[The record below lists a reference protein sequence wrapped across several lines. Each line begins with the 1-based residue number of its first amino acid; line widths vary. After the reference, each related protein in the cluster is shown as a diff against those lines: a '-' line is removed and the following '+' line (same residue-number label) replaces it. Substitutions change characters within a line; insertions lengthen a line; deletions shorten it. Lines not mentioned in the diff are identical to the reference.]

1 MVGMLQIITYLLCV
15 YLVFKG
21 IEIFQIANVKSK
33 ESEGRG
39 LYLGTAMII
48 ISVIVAL
55 VFYALINS
63 QAEAIGGGPKLPIV
77 PELPPVREPQNLNL
91 LPRIS

>member
-33 ESEGRG
+33 ETDGRG
-39 LYLGTAMII
+39 LYLGTAMIV
-48 ISVIVAL
+48 ISVIAAL
-55 VFYALINS
+55 VFYVLIDM
-63 QAEAIGGGPKLPIV
+63 QAEKVGSGMPRLP
-77 PELPPVREPQNLNL
+77 
-91 LPRIS
+91 

>member
-33 ESEGRG
+33 ENEGRG

-48 ISVIVAL
+48 IAAILAL
-55 VFYALINS
+55 VFYTLINS
-63 QAEAIGGGPKLPIV
+63 QAEAVGSGAPSFPSGTR
-77 PELPPVREPQNLNL
+77 ELPPIR
-91 LPRIS
+91 

>member
-33 ESEGRG
+33 ETEGRG
-39 LYLGTAMII
+39 IYLGTAMII
-48 ISVIVAL
+48 IAFILAA
-55 VFYALINS
+55 VFYTLIDM
-63 QAEAIGGGPKLPIV
+63 QADKIGSGVPRLP
-77 PELPPVREPQNLNL
+77 
-91 LPRIS
+91 